1 MTAVHDPQSQ
11 RALQARL
18 EYVVGFMFSERLQ
31 TVLLIRKTKPAWQ
44 AGKLNGVGGK
54 IEAGELAIDA
64 MIREFEEETGLRYR
78 SWLPFHRERFRSGAV
93 VHFFAAASL
102 EIDKARSTTEEEVA
116 LVSVDRLPSSV
127 IYNLHYLV
135 PMARTLLLESIDNL
149 PLLDAA

>member
-1 MTAVHDPQSQ
+1 MDHVHGPVAQQ
-11 RALQARL
+11 PEEYRA
-18 EYVVGFMFSERLQ
+18 YVVGFMFSERLQ

-44 AGKLNGVGGK
+44 AGMLNGVGGK
-54 IEAGELAIDA
+54 IESGELPIDA

-78 SWLPFHRERFRSGAV
+78 SWLQFHRERFRNGMV

-102 EIDKARSTTEEEVA
+102 EIDKARSTTEEEIA
-116 LVSVDRLPSSV
+116 IVSADRLPSIV

-135 PMARTLLLESIDNL
+135 PMARTLILESVDNL